1 VLRKDAKNRPP
12 PCLENV
18 MEAVFHRGAAS
29 ITGARGRCQ
38 RDARVGH
45 SEMADARHAHCVA
58 EHSAPPKH
66 LRVIGRFRR

>member
-1 VLRKDAKNRPP
+1 LRAKSKHRPP

-18 MEAVFHRGAAS
+18 IEAVFHQSAAS
-29 ITGARGRCQ
+29 ITGARWQCLCG
-38 RDARVGH
+38 AGVGH
-45 SEMADARHAHCVA
+45 SEMAAARHAHCAA